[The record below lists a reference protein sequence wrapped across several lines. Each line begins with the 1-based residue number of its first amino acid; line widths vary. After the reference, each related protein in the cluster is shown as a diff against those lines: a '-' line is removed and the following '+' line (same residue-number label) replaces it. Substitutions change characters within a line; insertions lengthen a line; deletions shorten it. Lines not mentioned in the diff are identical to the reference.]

1 MGHDLLDHLVGRLG
15 ADRHVAG
22 RAIGLPQPRHED
34 PQIVVDLG
42 HRADGAAGRVAA
54 VLLLDGDGR
63 REALDVVEFRFL
75 HLADE
80 LPGVGAEAF
89 HVAPLPFGV
98 DGVHG
103 QRTLARAAGAATDG
117 HLVAGDVDVDALEV
131 VLPGAA
137 DLDDLGQFG
146 AMREIGSR
154 CRETA

>member
-1 MGHDLLDHLVGRLG
+1 MIFSITSS
-15 ADRHVAG
+15 ADWRADGHVAG

-34 PQIVVDLG
+34 AQIVVDLG
-42 HRADGAAGRVAA
+42 DRADGAARRVAA

-63 REALDVVEFRFL
+63 RQALDVVELRLL

-103 QRTLARAAGAATDG
+103 QRTLARAAGPATDG
-117 HLVAGDVDVDALEV
+117 HAVAGDVDVDALEV
-131 VLPGAA
+131 MLRGRRG
-137 DLDDLGQFG
+137 L
-146 AMREIGSR
+146 
-154 CRETA
+154 

>member
-1 MGHDLLDHLVGRLG
+1 MTIELCAGRVGHELFDHLVGRLG
-15 ADRHVAG
+15 AHRHVAG

-42 HRADGAAGRVAA
+42 HRADSAAGRAAA
-54 VLLLDGDGR
+54 VFLLDGDGR

-89 HVAPLPFGV
+89 HVASLPLGV

-103 QRTLARAAGAATDG
+103 QGTLARAAGPATDG
-117 HLVAGDVDVDALEV
+117 QLVAGDVDVDALEV
-131 VLPGAA
+131 VFAGAA
-137 DLDDLGQFG
+137 DLDHGGEFDVAG
-146 AMREIGSR
+146 
-154 CRETA
+154 